1 MNEFD
6 SYKKYNF
13 NPGFSEPADFL
24 RIKDEKNKRILMEE
38 QYNLLQIQKAEI
50 LAQKNIVTYTVMRFL
65 PNKNTA
71 KNKAKVQDLRNGSLF
86 LILLLPL
93 QHYLYLYLNKYK

>member
-13 NPGFSEPADFL
+13 NLGFSEPADFL
-24 RIKDEKNKRILMEE
+24 RMKDERNKRILMEE

-50 LAQKNIVTYTVMRFL
+50 LAQQKYRNLNRNEILAQQKYRKEQSQSAKFEKWL
-65 PNKNTA
+65 LIFNT
-71 KNKAKVQDLRNGSLF
+71 
-86 LILLLPL
+86 LIAIAALLVSIF
-93 QHYLYLYLNKYK
+93 K

>member
-13 NPGFSEPADFL
+13 DPSFSEPADFL

-50 LAQKNIVTYTVMRFL
+50 LAQQKYRELHRNEILAQQKYRKEQSRGARFEKWLLIFNTIIAIV
-65 PNKNTA
+65 A
-71 KNKAKVQDLRNGSLF
+71 
-86 LILLLPL
+86 LLTSIF
-93 QHYLYLYLNKYK
+93 K